1 MKARQE
7 YTQLLLSVDVHAPNK
22 LRANVQVQN
31 LADFYQTFDIQ
42 PEDPMFLEPEKRVQ
56 IW

>member
-1 MKARQE
+1 M
-7 YTQLLLSVDVHAPNK
+7 HAPNK

-31 LADFYQTFDIQ
+31 LADFYQAFDVKDGDAMYKA
-42 PEDPMFLEPEKRVQ
+42 PADRVQ